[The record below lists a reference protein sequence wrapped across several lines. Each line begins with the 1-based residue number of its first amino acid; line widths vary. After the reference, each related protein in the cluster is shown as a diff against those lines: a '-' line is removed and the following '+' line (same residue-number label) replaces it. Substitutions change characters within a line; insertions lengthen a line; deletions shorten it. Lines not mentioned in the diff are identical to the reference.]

1 MTQAIRGYLD
11 QVRQNLATGAA
22 TEHTHRPALANLLEG
37 LAPAVKVINEPQRIA
52 CGAPDLAVL
61 RGGLMVGHV
70 EAKDVASPL
79 DAVERSEQLR
89 LYRKALGNLI
99 LTDYLE
105 FRWYVEGE
113 LRHTARLAHWDD
125 GAVRTE
131 RGGAEN
137 VAQLLHDF
145 LAHQPQPI
153 ATPREMAERMARLTH
168 LIREIIITAF
178 ETDRASDLL
187 RGWRQAFAEVLVAD
201 LDQPEMVGQFADMF
215 AQTLAYGLFS
225 ARVMHDAPGPFTRQI
240 AQSRIP
246 PTNPFLRDFFYQITG
261 PGLDAEPYAGFVN
274 DLVQLLAEADMA
286 AILADFGKR
295 TRQDDPTVHFY
306 ETFLAAYDP
315 ALREARGVYY
325 TPTPVVSFIVRSVD
339 ALLKS
344 HFGLPD
350 GLADTTKVTVP
361 NTDPGQRV
369 KGKPNAVRKT
379 SEVHKVLVLD
389 PAVGTATFLY
399 MVTDL
404 IRKRFMQSGNAGMWS
419 GYVREHLL
427 PRIFGFELLMAPYA
441 VAHFKLALQLAGH
454 DLPEAQRGTW
464 AYDFASDERIGIYL
478 TNTLEGPHE
487 HTGLP
492 IFTQFL
498 ARESAAADEIKRE
511 LPIMVVLGNPP
522 YSGHSSNQ
530 SQWIDDLLHGR
541 LPDGSRATSYYEVDG
556 KPLGERNP
564 KWLQDDYVKFI
575 RFGQW
580 RIEQSGGGILAFIS
594 NNGYLD
600 NPTFRGMRQ
609 SLMETFTEIYVLDLH
624 GNARKKETA
633 PDGTPD
639 ENVFDIMQGVAIGL
653 FVKEPGKKSPATV
666 YHGDMWGKRESKYGR
681 LSGADINGVEW
692 KEIEP
697 SGEFHLFIPQDG
709 DMLVEYQQS
718 WSVAEAMPANVL
730 GFQTHRDKFAVA
742 FEESQI
748 RQRVYDLLDPSLP
761 TQELLERYSLRESR
775 TWELLRAREQIRKM
789 KEWEEH
795 VRKCLY
801 RVFDWRF
808 CYFSDTIMDRPRPE
822 LQQHVA
828 GHRNLCLLASRQQG
842 TVGFRHAWIATEPAN
857 DCVVSTRSHE
867 ANQVF
872 PLYLYPKE
880 NALTLF
886 DNTALSP
893 WPPDKAH
900 GGRVPNLAPDFVAGM
915 AAKLD
920 LTFDPHKI
928 TTDPGITFGPE
939 DVLRYIYAMLH
950 SPTYRERY
958 AEFLKIDFPRVPI
971 TSDAALF
978 WQLVA
983 LGDDLVRF
991 HLLEHPKVRQYITR
1005 YPIPGDNEVAP
1016 RGGYP
1021 SYTPPNPVQGIEGRV
1036 WINKDQYVEG
1046 VPEDVWAF
1054 QVGGY
1059 QVLGKWLKDR
1069 RGRMLTFDDLAHYQ
1083 QVVVALKE
1091 TMRLMAEVDAAIPG
1105 WPVE

>member
-22 TEHTHRPALANLLEG
+22 TEHTHRPALANLLER
-37 LAPAVKVINEPQRIA
+37 LAPAVKAINEPQRIA

-89 LYRKALGNLI
+89 RYRKALGNLI

-178 ETDRASDLL
+178 ETDRTSDLL

-399 MVTDL
+399 MVIDL

-419 GYVREHLL
+419 SYVREHLL

-454 DLPEAQRGTW
+454 DLSEAQRGTW
-464 AYDFASDERIGIYL
+464 ASDFASDERIGIYL

-522 YSGHSSNQ
+522 YSGHSANQ

-600 NPTFRGMRQ
+600 NSTFRGMRQ

-639 ENVFDIMQGVAIGL
+639 ENVFDIMQGVAIGI
-653 FVKEPGKKSPATV
+653 FVKEPGRDGPARICHADLWGLRERKYNLLSGLRVTDISWEELAPQGPFYLFVPQDIDVRSEIAGLASLTDIATV
-666 YHGDMWGKRESKYGR
+666 SSVGVVTGQDARTIGFSLKHGRQLALDLGVSPTVVVPFVYRPFDKRFVVYDEEVITRARLAVMRHMLAGENMGIITTRQTRDPWGALVTESICGHKSY
-681 LSGADINGVEW
+681 AAYDINT
-692 KEIEP
+692 
-697 SGEFHLFIPQDG
+697 L
-709 DMLVEYQQS
+709 
-718 WSVAEAMPANVL
+718 
-730 GFQTHRDKFAVA
+730 
-742 FEESQI
+742 
-748 RQRVYDLLDPSLP
+748 
-761 TQELLERYSLRESR
+761 
-775 TWELLRAREQIRKM
+775 
-789 KEWEEH
+789 
-795 VRKCLY
+795 
-801 RVFDWRF
+801 
-808 CYFSDTIMDRPRPE
+808 
-822 LQQHVA
+822 
-828 GHRNLCLLASRQQG
+828 
-842 TVGFRHAWIATEPAN
+842 
-857 DCVVSTRSHE
+857 
-867 ANQVF
+867 F
-872 PLYLYPKE
+872 PLYVYPE
-880 NALTLF
+880 EEASRLF
-886 DNTALSP
+886 DPNSAG
-893 WPPDKAH
+893 WRPDRDY
-900 GGRVPNLAPDFVAGM
+900 GNRVPNLAPAFVAGVEQKLGQPFDALKSTVG
-915 AAKLD
+915 AAE
-920 LTFDPHKI
+920 
-928 TTDPGITFGPE
+928 TFGPV
-939 DVLRYIYAMLH
+939 DLLRYIYAIFH
-950 SPTYRERY
+950 SPTYRARY

-1005 YPIPGDNEVAP
+1005 YPIPGDNEVTP